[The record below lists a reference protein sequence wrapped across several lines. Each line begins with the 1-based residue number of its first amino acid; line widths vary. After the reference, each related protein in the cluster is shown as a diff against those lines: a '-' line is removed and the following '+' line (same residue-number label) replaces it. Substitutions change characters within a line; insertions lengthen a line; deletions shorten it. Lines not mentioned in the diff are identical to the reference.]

1 MTSLYDKMTEL
12 ADACRKRFGGTSK
25 LTIDDMIIT
34 PSVSPSGTEILG
46 GTVVRIGTHKSD
58 IPLTLEAV
66 PPAMSKPIKL
76 SITVYGDG
84 YIHLN
89 AKLIFNK
96 SDGTQLVL
104 DIPSIDT
111 DWKDGESWVKTVS
124 VTIPANTSIVN
135 NKAILRL
142 LDDYNNFDMI
152 ERIIATY

>member
-25 LTIDDMIIT
+25 LTIDDMITLIT
-34 PSVSPSGTEILG
+34 PPSETEILG
-46 GTVVRIGTHKSD
+46 ETRVNIGMHKSD
-58 IPLTLEAV
+58 IPLTLETV
-66 PPAMSKPIKL
+66 PPAMIKPIKL
-76 SITVYGDG
+76 SITVRGDG
-84 YIHLN
+84 YIYLN

-104 DIPSIDT
+104 DIPRT
-111 DWKDGESWVKTVS
+111 ETNWKDGESRVTVS